1 MRYGIKMDGML
12 LETFDTPEDAYDNG
26 KMTYEESGVFCEVV
40 LVANN
45 AKGLND

>member
-12 LETFDTPEDAYDNG
+12 LETFDTQAYDNG
-26 KMTYEESGVFCEVV
+26 KITYEESGVFCEVV
-40 LVANN
+40 LVVNN